1 MELLQKID
9 YPDEKVS
16 SYLSRGMIIPRE
28 DSVGNTFQFVKRL
41 SSFEISSLPSFIE
54 FTSFP

>member
-16 SYLSRGMIIPRE
+16 SYLSRGMIILQE
-28 DSVGNTFQFVKRL
+28 ASVGNTFQFVK
-41 SSFEISSLPSFIE
+41 
-54 FTSFP
+54 

>member
-16 SYLSRGMIIPRE
+16 SYLSRGMIILRE
-28 DSVGNTFQFVKRL
+28 AASVGNTFQFVK
-41 SSFEISSLPSFIE
+41 
-54 FTSFP
+54 

>member
-16 SYLSRGMIIPRE
+16 SLIILRE
-28 DSVGNTFQFVKRL
+28 ASVGNTFQFVK
-41 SSFEISSLPSFIE
+41 
-54 FTSFP
+54 